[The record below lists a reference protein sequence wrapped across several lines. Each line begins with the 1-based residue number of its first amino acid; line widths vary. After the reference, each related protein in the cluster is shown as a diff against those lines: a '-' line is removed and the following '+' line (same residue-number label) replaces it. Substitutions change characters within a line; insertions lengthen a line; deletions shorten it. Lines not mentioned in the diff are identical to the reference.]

1 LINTKHIIIAS
12 LLVIFSIGLFA
23 VPQAFADAT
32 VYNAA
37 GSSTPGCEDT
47 NNCFIPS
54 IVTISVG
61 ETVTWANTDTAA
73 HTATSGSAAYGADGI
88 FDSSLMMAGGCWSH
102 TFDTAGTYGYH
113 CAVHPW
119 MEGSVIVSG
128 EESTSAPTYTISVS
142 TDKTNYLLNDTVQIT
157 IQSTPNQD
165 VSIVVKS
172 ANGNILTVNQLSVS
186 ASGFAI
192 TSGWSGLDLGTYT
205 IEARILNTSTESQTT
220 FTVAE
225 NPNTVYNALGSAS
238 PGCEPNCFIPTTI
251 TVNVGD
257 SVTFANT
264 DTAAHTATSG
274 SPSDG
279 PSGVFDSSLIMAGGS
294 YSITFDEAGTYDYFC
309 MVHTWMSGTVIVGDG
324 GSSAPVLD
332 TVPPT
337 VLVPDDITLQTEDQ
351 NGASATF
358 NPQAIDNID
367 ELITP
372 SCNYSSGSVFPI
384 GTTEVVCT
392 ATDSSG
398 NTASN
403 SFNVIIEYT
412 GSLIPE
418 WVKNVAGFWHDGS
431 INDASFLEGIS
442 YLIQNNIV
450 IVPTTESGSGGGAVP
465 DWVKN
470 TAGWWANDEI
480 DDDTFVNAITYLIQ
494 QGLIQV

>member
-1 LINTKHIIIAS
+1 
-12 LLVIFSIGLFA
+12 LVVFAIGLFV
-23 VPQAFADAT
+23 VPQAFADVT
-32 VYNAA
+32 IENAA
-37 GSSTPGCEDT
+37 GSSTPGCEPE
-47 NNCFIPS
+47 CFIPDP
-54 IVTISVG
+54 VTIAVG
-61 ETVTWANTDTAA
+61 ETVTWLNTDTAA
-73 HTATSGSAAYGADGI
+73 HTATAGSAA
-88 FDSSLMMAGGCWSH
+88 
-102 TFDTAGTYGYH
+102 
-113 CAVHPW
+113 
-119 MEGSVIVSG
+119 
-128 EESTSAPTYTISVS
+128 
-142 TDKTNYLLNDTVQIT
+142 
-157 IQSTPNQD
+157 
-165 VSIVVKS
+165 
-172 ANGNILTVNQLSVS
+172 
-186 ASGFAI
+186 
-192 TSGWSGLDLGTYT
+192 
-205 IEARILNTSTESQTT
+205 
-220 FTVAE
+220 
-225 NPNTVYNALGSAS
+225 
-238 PGCEPNCFIPTTI
+238 
-251 TVNVGD
+251 
-257 SVTFANT
+257 
-264 DTAAHTATSG
+264 
-274 SPSDG
+274 DG

-294 YSITFDEAGTYDYFC
+294 YSYTADTEGTFAYMC
-309 MVHTWMSGTVIVGDG
+309 MVHPWMEGTLIVG
-324 GSSAPVLD
+324 GSASEPAD

-372 SCNYSSGSVFPI
+372 TCSPASGSVFAI

-403 SFNVIIEYT
+403 TFNVIIEYT
-412 GSLIPE
+412 GSLIPD

-442 YLIQNNIV
+442 YLIQNDII